1 LNGDY
6 TAIID
11 QRQYDRLQAMLQDAV
26 AQGAQAVPL
35 LPGQAGDAAR
45 RIMPPVALLNVHDG
59 MQVMQREIFGP
70 LLPILPYQSK
80 EEVLQYINDRPHPL
94 ALYLFSKDKA
104 LQRFYLEQ
112 TLSGGVTINDTL
124 LHAGQ
129 HALPFGGVGNSGMGH
144 YHGREGFLT
153 FSKLRPVFRQGPL
166 RTVDFLMPPY
176 TGLAGRMLNF
186 MLWRKR

>member
-1 LNGDY
+1 M
-6 TAIID
+6 AC
-11 QRQYDRLQAMLQDAV
+11 
-26 AQGAQAVPL
+26 
-35 LPGQAGDAAR
+35 AAR

-70 LLPILPYQSK
+70 LLPILPYQNK
-80 EEVLQYINDRPHPL
+80 DEVIGYINDRPHPL
-94 ALYLFSKDKA
+94 ALYLFSEDKA
-104 LQRFYLEQ
+104 LQQCYLEQ

-144 YHGREGFLT
+144 YHGHEGFLT